1 MKHYVVISADC
12 HAGPDSP
19 VYREY
24 VDPAYRDEFDDELAE
39 RQRMLEQRR
48 AEVGASP
55 FVGDDEFK
63 EEWFGVD
70 DEGNSLHEL
79 GLRGGWD
86 AATRDKELDA
96 DGVCG
101 EVVFPGPDA
110 VTGTMGAP
118 FGAGFNPVAT
128 LSPAH
133 LLAGARAYNRWA
145 AELCR
150 ESPERRRGLIVA
162 PFLGDL
168 DGAIAEIRR
177 AHAEGLTGGI
187 IIPPRWMGHESY
199 TSYRYDPVWAV
210 CEELSLP
217 VHCHSGPAPQE
228 DYGEVRGWMSV
239 YGYET
244 IFFTARPLWFMLLTG
259 VFERFPR
266 LRMAVTEAGSYWVPD
281 MLWRMDMMA
290 TREHGMRKMVDTRGI
305 LSMLPSEYFDRN
317 CAIGSSNTRRRELGR
332 RYEIGVGNIM
342 WGNDFP
348 HPEGTW
354 PYTRAFLK
362 ERFADIPVDETA
374 LILGENQAG
383 FYRFDL
389 AALQPIAD
397 RIGPTPE
404 DLDQDHEAAV
414 ARWEPFRRA
423 GRPWLTGEEAGA
435 LLTDAADAV
444 NRADW
449 HESHGSPGS
458 PGGGPGR
465 EA

>member
-19 VYREY
+19 VYRDY
-24 VDPAYRDEFDDELAE
+24 LDPGYREEFDEELAE
-39 RQRMLEQRR
+39 RDRMLEQRR
-48 AEVGASP
+48 AEAGASP

-128 LSPAH
+128 RSPAH

-177 AHAEGLTGGI
+177 AQADGLTGGI
-187 IIPPRWMGHESY
+187 IIPPRWTGYESY
-199 TSYRYDPVWAV
+199 TSHRYDAVWAV

-244 IFFTARPLWFMLLTG
+244 IFFTARPLWFMMLTG

-305 LSMLPSEYFDRN
+305 LRMLPSEYFDRN

-374 LILGENQAG
+374 LILGENQAE
-383 FYRFDL
+383 FYGFDL

-404 DLDQDHEAAV
+404 DLGQDHEAAV
-414 ARWEPFRRA
+414 ARWAPYRRA

-435 LLTDAADAV
+435 LLTDAADAA
-444 NRADW
+444 NRTRW
-449 HESHGSPGS
+449 HESHGASAPSQGS
-458 PGGGPGR
+458 
-465 EA
+465 

>member
-1 MKHYVVISADC
+1 MTMHYVVISADC
-12 HAGPDSP
+12 HAGPNP
-19 VYREY
+19 
-24 VDPAYRDEFDDELAE
+24 PAYRDYLDPGYREDFDDELRE
-39 RQRMLEQRR
+39 REKLIEERR
-48 AEVGASP
+48 QQALGQP
-55 FVGDDEFK
+55 FAGDDAFK
-63 EEWFGVD
+63 EEWFGE
-70 DEGNSLHEL
+70 DEDGNSLHEI

-86 AATRDKELDA
+86 AATRDAELDN
-96 DGVCG
+96 DGVAG
-101 EVVFPGPDA
+101 EVLFPGPDA
-110 VTGTMGAP
+110 ATGTTGAP

-128 LSPAH
+128 RSPAH

-150 ESPERRRGLIVA
+150 QSPERRVGLIVS
-162 PFLGDL
+162 PILGDL
-168 DGAIAEIRR
+168 DAAIGEIRR
-177 AHAEGLTGGI
+177 AHADGLTGGI
-187 IIPPRWMGHESY
+187 IIPPRWDGYESY

-210 CEELSLP
+210 CEDLQLP

-259 VFERFPR
+259 VFERFPA
-266 LRMAVTEAGSYWVPD
+266 LRMAVTEAGTFWVAD

-305 LSMLPSEYFDRN
+305 LTMLPSEYFDRN
-317 CAIGSSNTRRRELGR
+317 CAIGASNTRRRELER

-362 ERFADIPVDETA
+362 DRFWDIPVDETA
-374 LILGENQAG
+374 RILGLNQAE

-389 AALQPIAD
+389 GRLQPVAD

-404 DLDQDHEAAV
+404 DLGQVDAGVTAKWAPLREAA
-414 ARWEPFRRA
+414 
-423 GRPWLTGEEAGA
+423 RPWLHEDDISTG
-435 LLTDAADAV
+435 
-444 NRADW
+444 RK
-449 HESHGSPGS
+449 S
-458 PGGGPGR
+458 
-465 EA
+465 